1 MSSGPLWNRLRN
13 FSWEDAGIS
22 VKEVKTVQGLSQDL
36 AGKKKLER

>member
-13 FSWEDAGIS
+13 FSWEDAGIP
-22 VKEVKTVQGLSQDL
+22 VKEVKTVQSLSQDL